1 MICKQGLHTLAN
13 RMGEAVGIPM
23 SPTDPAG

>member
-1 MICKQGLHTLAN
+1 MICKRGLHTLAN
-13 RMGEAVGIPM
+13 RMGKTVGIPM